1 LQALHFWDTY
11 AMKERQAGFTLVELI
26 MTMVILGII
35 AAVAMPRFFDTNVFQ
50 ERGAADQVR
59 AALRYGQKIAIAQR
73 GAVSVNI
80 TAAANSDCGTQL
92 TGGNVACVIEDGVAV
107 VPALPRTVTFN
118 ALGQPVPNAAG
129 LIRVGTTDITIEAE
143 TGYVH

>member
-1 LQALHFWDTY
+1 
-11 AMKERQAGFTLVELI
+11 MKERQAGFTLVELI

-92 TGGNVACVIEDGVAV
+92 TGGDVACVIEDSVTV